1 MTRMLF
7 HCTHGRDD
15 PERAIVPFIA
25 ANVAAASGQE
35 AVVLL
40 TIEGA
45 WLCQRGYA
53 DTVKA
58 DGFPDL
64 AGLVASF
71 VEAGGQIWGC
81 SACTTPR
88 GITEADLV
96 SGAQIVGAATI
107 VAAVADGRCR
117 SPWVN
122 PRAVS
127 LVRHWGW
134 CARPVRAT
142 TFALPPP
149 DATLR
154 PELRD
159 VELARKPRPA

>member
-1 MTRMLF
+1 LTRMMF

-35 AVVLL
+35 AVVVL

-45 WLCQRGYA
+45 WLCKQDYA

-64 AGLVASF
+64 SELLASF
-71 VEAGGQIWGC
+71 VEAGGQVWGC

-88 GITEADLV
+88 GITEADLI

-107 VAAVADGRCR
+107 VAAIADG
-117 SPWVN
+117 
-122 PRAVS
+122 AV
-127 LVRHWGW
+127 
-134 CARPVRAT
+134 PV
-142 TFALPPP
+142 ALG
-149 DATLR
+149 
-154 PELRD
+154 
-159 VELARKPRPA
+159 

>member
-25 ANVAAASGQE
+25 ANVAAASGRE

-45 WLCQRGYA
+45 WLCKRGYA
-53 DTVKA
+53 ETVETE
-58 DGFPDL
+58 GFPQL
-64 AGLVASF
+64 AELLASF
-71 VEAGGQIWGC
+71 VEAGGQVWGC

-96 SGAQIVGAATI
+96 PGSQIVGAATI
-107 VAAVADGRCR
+107 VAAVAEG
-117 SPWVN
+117 
-122 PRAVS
+122 AV
-127 LVRHWGW
+127 
-134 CARPVRAT
+134 PV
-142 TFALPPP
+142 ALG
-149 DATLR
+149 
-154 PELRD
+154 
-159 VELARKPRPA
+159 

>member
-45 WLCQRGYA
+45 WLCKRGYA
-53 DTVKA
+53 EQVEA
-58 DGFPDL
+58 EGFPRL
-64 AGLVASF
+64 AELLAAF
-71 VEAGGQIWGC
+71 VEAGGRVWGC

-96 SGAQIVGAATI
+96 EGAQIVGAAAI
-107 VAAVADGRCR
+107 VAAVAEG
-117 SPWVN
+117 
-122 PRAVS
+122 AV
-127 LVRHWGW
+127 
-134 CARPVRAT
+134 PV
-142 TFALPPP
+142 ALG
-149 DATLR
+149 
-154 PELRD
+154 
-159 VELARKPRPA
+159 

>member
-1 MTRMLF
+1 LARMLF

-53 DTVKA
+53 ETVEL
-58 DGFPDL
+58 DGYPRL
-64 AGLVASF
+64 AELLASF
-71 VEAGGQIWGC
+71 MEAGGELWGC

-88 GITEADLV
+88 GITEPDLV
-96 SGAQIVGAATI
+96 EGAQIVGAATI
-107 VAAVADGRCR
+107 VAAVADG
-117 SPWVN
+117 
-122 PRAVS
+122 AV
-127 LVRHWGW
+127 
-134 CARPVRAT
+134 PV
-142 TFALPPP
+142 ALG
-149 DATLR
+149 
-154 PELRD
+154 
-159 VELARKPRPA
+159 

>member
-1 MTRMLF
+1 MARLLF

-45 WLCQRGYA
+45 WLCRRGYA
-53 DTVKA
+53 ETGER
-58 DGFPDL
+58 DGFPKL
-64 AGLVASF
+64 AELVATF
-71 VEAGGQIWGC
+71 VEAGGEIWGC

-107 VAAVADGRCR
+107 VAAVAEGAV
-117 SPWVN
+117 P
-122 PRAVS
+122 VS
-127 LVRHWGW
+127 LG
-134 CARPVRAT
+134 
-142 TFALPPP
+142 
-149 DATLR
+149 
-154 PELRD
+154 
-159 VELARKPRPA
+159 

>member
-35 AVVLL
+35 AVVVL

-45 WLCQRGYA
+45 WLCKQGYT
-53 DTVKA
+53 DTVEA
-58 DGFPDL
+58 DGFPNL
-64 AGLVASF
+64 SELLASF
-71 VEAGGQIWGC
+71 VEAGGEVWGC

-88 GITEADLV
+88 GITEADLI

-107 VAAVADGRCR
+107 VAAVAEG
-117 SPWVN
+117 
-122 PRAVS
+122 AV
-127 LVRHWGW
+127 
-134 CARPVRAT
+134 PV
-142 TFALPPP
+142 ALG
-149 DATLR
+149 
-154 PELRD
+154 
-159 VELARKPRPA
+159 

>member
-1 MTRMLF
+1 MARMLF

-35 AVVLL
+35 ALVVL

-45 WLCQRGYA
+45 WLCKRGYA
-53 DTVKA
+53 ETVA
-58 DGFPDL
+58 AEGFPKL
-64 AGLVASF
+64 AELVASF

-96 SGAQIVGAATI
+96 SGAQIVGASTI
-107 VAAVADGRCR
+107 VAAIAEGAVPVALG
-117 SPWVN
+117 
-122 PRAVS
+122 
-127 LVRHWGW
+127 
-134 CARPVRAT
+134 
-142 TFALPPP
+142 
-149 DATLR
+149 
-154 PELRD
+154 
-159 VELARKPRPA
+159 